1 MGNVFNQDFRDFIEA
16 LNEANV
22 EYVLVGGYAVIY
34 HGYNRTTGDLDIWV
48 NSSSEN
54 FIKLKKAFRS
64 FGLSLFDL
72 TETRFLDT
80 NSNDVYTFGR
90 PPVCIDILTKV
101 KGLNFNETNENAKM
115 LSFDGVL
122 VKMIDIRDLIK
133 AKKSANRNKD
143 KDDLD
148 HIDYPEEE

>member
-1 MGNVFNQDFRDFIEA
+1 MGNIFNEDFRDFIEA
-16 LNEANV
+16 LNQAGV
-22 EYVLVGGYAVIY
+22 EYILVGGYAVIF

-48 NSSSEN
+48 NPTTEN
-54 FIKLKKAFRS
+54 FIKLKIAFHS

-72 TETRFLDT
+72 NETRFLDT
-80 NSNDVYTFGR
+80 NANDVFTFGR

-101 KGLNFNETNENAKM
+101 KGLTFNETNANVKIQT
-115 LSFDGVL
+115 FDGVL
-122 VKMIDIRDLIK
+122 VKMIDIRDLIT

-148 HIDYPEEE
+148 HIDQTT